1 LHGCKFFPQYSLLTT
16 LLKSNFTDHRTE
28 QHFEALASVVGTD
41 KRTVRGIDYLASVQG
56 FPAGGDANGS
66 KLMAQL
72 VSQAKSQCLN
82 SKVVV
87 SGSSQG
93 GQLVHNAANLLNAS
107 TAAVASSGMTV
118 SVVSYFHSDGT
129 LG

>member
-1 LHGCKFFPQYSLLTT
+1 VCKFLPQYSLLTT
-16 LLKSNFTDHRTE
+16 PLKSNFTDHRTE

-72 VSQAKSQCLN
+72 VSQAKSQ
-82 SKVVV
+82 
-87 SGSSQG
+87 G